1 MKKLLIAGCGD
12 LGERLA
18 RRLDPKHWQVH
29 GLRRNPSCLPAGI
42 VPIGADLLAPDSL
55 QSVRG
60 DWDGIIYQ
68 ATPAGRTAEAYE
80 ATYIKGLSNLLDQTH
95 TARLIFV
102 SSTGVYGQDDGA
114 WVDED
119 AETRPSSFSGRILCA
134 AEQIAHDH
142 GGLVVRFSGIY
153 GPGREYLIRSVQ
165 SGRARC
171 RETPPQ
177 WTNRIH
183 AEDCAAVL
191 AHLLT
196 LPSPAPVYCAS
207 DDRPVPRCEVL
218 DWLATQLGVA
228 PPQRDPTLS
237 GQGKRVANQ
246 RLVSS
251 GFSFQYPDYLSG
263 YRELLS

>member
-80 ATYIKGLSNLLDQTH
+80 AAYIKGLSNLLDQTH

-183 AEDCAAVL
+183 ALEQHGSGAGPAVL
-191 AHLLT
+191 VHG
-196 LPSPAPVYCAS
+196 
-207 DDRPVPRCEVL
+207 RQGHRCRFGNPGLFGALEAFL
-218 DWLATQLGVA
+218 KAGQHGGVH
-228 PPQRDPTLS
+228 RWNHDS
-237 GQGKRVANQ
+237 NSR
-246 RLVSS
+246 
-251 GFSFQYPDYLSG
+251 YPE
-263 YRELLS
+263 R